1 MKSTA
6 LLPEKTKERIMIDI
20 EIRSGKIL
28 MITLLLAV
36 ACCLGA
42 GPGSGEEESNIEDF
56 RIVKP
61 LPDTVYFGVGE
72 KLVYAIQYGLIY
84 AGDATLEI
92 RNIAILDSVK
102 TYHVVSL
109 ARTNRAFDLVYK
121 VRDHHES
128 FIDYDNL
135 YSVRFEKHL
144 REGKFRR
151 DETVTFDQKNHL
163 AIHKDQEVGIPPMT
177 QDFLSALYYVRTVD
191 LEIGEAVYL
200 ANHTG
205 GKNYPIYVK
214 VIGRESVEVPAG
226 KFDCIV
232 IEPVLKTSSIFKH
245 EGKLTIWLTDDN
257 LKMPVLLRSK
267 VVVGSFEAR
276 LKEYTIS
283 DDEPRVPRISRE
295 ARNVR

>member
-1 MKSTA
+1 MMNTELTAKKVLITA
-6 LLPEKTKERIMIDI
+6 LL
-20 EIRSGKIL
+20 
-28 MITLLLAV
+28 LAA
-36 ACCLGA
+36 ACCIGTGA
-42 GPGSGEEESNIEDF
+42 GSGEEDSNIEGF

-61 LPDTVYFGVGE
+61 LPDSVYFGVGE

-92 RNIAILDSVK
+92 RNIAVLDSVK
-102 TYHVVSL
+102 AYHIVSL
-109 ARTNRAFDLVYK
+109 ARTNRAFDVVYK
-121 VRDHHES
+121 VRDHHKS

-144 REGKFRR
+144 REGRFRR
-151 DETVTFDQKNHL
+151 DESVTFDQKKHL
-163 AIHKDQEVGIPPMT
+163 AIYEDKEVGIPPMT

-191 LEIGEAVYL
+191 LEIGDAVYL

-214 VIGRESVEVPAG
+214 VIGREQVEVPAG
-226 KFDCIV
+226 RFDCIV

-245 EGKLTIWLTDDN
+245 EGKLTIWITDDN

-276 LKEYTIS
+276 LKEYTLS
-283 DDEPRVPRISRE
+283 DDEPRIPLISRE
-295 ARNVR
+295 IRNVK

>member
-1 MKSTA
+1 MRYTDISPQNMKE
-6 LLPEKTKERIMIDI
+6 LIMIKI
-20 EIRSGKIL
+20 EIKVSKMLVIAS
-28 MITLLLAV
+28 LLAV

-42 GPGSGEEESNIEDF
+42 GAGSGEEESNIENF

-61 LPDTVYFGVGE
+61 LPYTVYFGVGE
-72 KLVYAIQYGLIY
+72 KLVHAIQYGLIY

-92 RNIAILDSVK
+92 RNIAVLDSVK

-151 DETVTFDQKNHL
+151 DESVTFDQNKHL
-163 AIHKDQEVGIPPMT
+163 AIYKNREVGIPPMT

-191 LEIGEAVYL
+191 LKIGDAIYL

-214 VIGRESVEVPAG
+214 VIGRETVDVPAG

-257 LKMPVLLRSK
+257 LRMPVLLRSK

-276 LKEYTIS
+276 LKEYNIS
-283 DDEPRVPRISRE
+283 DDEPRVPLISRE
-295 ARNVR
+295 ARNVQ